1 MKLECDVKNNWC
13 EVKKIADIDMY
24 LFIKK
29 RLRGEISYVAKK
41 HNEANNKYMK
51 NMILQNRQNL

>member
-1 MKLECDVKNNWC
+1 
-13 EVKKIADIDMY
+13 MY

-41 HNEANNKYMK
+41 YNEANNKYMK